1 METAL
6 GRSLKKHRSPEKYE
20 YERKGDESNEP
31 LDEDNIPS
39 VKLLCEC
46 LKCCAL
52 LLACPRIKR
61 IMYEEKGYANSD
73 GRGLSNARRWKGTRL
88 SLPAE
93 VKNLLR
99 AKTYKENLYILL
111 ARLKEIP
118 RAIILRAE
126 R

>member
-1 METAL
+1 M
-6 GRSLKKHRSPEKYE
+6 KKHRWPEKYE
-20 YERKGDESNEP
+20 YKGKDDESNEP
-31 LDEDNIPS
+31 LDEHDIPS

-61 IMYEEKGYANSD
+61 IMHEEKGYANSD
-73 GRGLSNARRWKGTRL
+73 GSGLSNAKRWKGTRL
-88 SLPAE
+88 SLLAE

-111 ARLKEIP
+111 ARSKEIP